1 MSSNALTDLG
11 WRPFFQQQLGID
23 EMADTVP
30 ARVVTVQRSGVCVDD
45 GTTEWEIPLG
55 GRLLKAPS
63 EMRPTVGDW
72 VLVAADRQSIVR
84 VLERESVFRRLAA
97 GEQVDVQ
104 LIAANVDVLFV
115 VTSANE
121 EFNVSRLERYLALA
135 YDVGVQPVVII
146 TKADLTARGDEFL
159 DAAKRL
165 RPGLPV
171 ELVNA
176 LDAADLA
183 RVRAWCGRGQTVA
196 LLGSS
201 GVGKSTLLNTLAGRA
216 VQATAGIRTSDS
228 SGRHTT
234 THRSLHRLEGGALL
248 LDVPGMR
255 ELKIGDAGAGVAAVF
270 DDTEALAVQC
280 RFADCRHE
288 SEPGCAILA
297 ALESGRL
304 DGRRLGNWRKLE
316 REHRHATETL
326 AEKHRRGRQFAK
338 AVRQRA
344 ELSHKKR

>member
-23 EMADTVP
+23 EIAGTVP
-30 ARVVTVQRSGVCVDD
+30 ARVVAVQRSGVRVDD
-45 GTTEWEIPLG
+45 GTTEWELPLG
-55 GRLLKAPS
+55 GRWLKAPP
-63 EMRPTVGDW
+63 ETRPTVGDW
-72 VLVAADRQSIVR
+72 VLVSPDRQSVVR

-97 GEQVDVQ
+97 GDRADVQ
-104 LIAANVDVLFV
+104 LIAANVDVLFI

-121 EFNVSRLERYLALA
+121 EFNASRLERYLALA

-146 TKADLTARGDEFL
+146 TKADLTVRGDEFL

-176 LDAADLA
+176 LDADDLA

-201 GVGKSTLLNTLAGRA
+201 GVGKSTLVNTLAGRA
-216 VQATAGIRTSDS
+216 VQDTAAIRESDS

-270 DDTEALAVQC
+270 DDIEALAAQC
-280 RFADCRHE
+280 RFSDCRHE
-288 SEPGCAILA
+288 TEPGCAIQA
-297 ALESGRL
+297 ALQSGAL
-304 DGRRLGNWRKLE
+304 DERRLANWRKLE

-326 AEKHRRGRQFAK
+326 AEKHKRGRQFAK
-338 AVRQRA
+338 AVRLRA